1 VLIHI
6 GGDII
11 VRSNDVIVILD
22 VNHLVKN
29 NSKKAEVLKNLETSK
44 DVIKITNDEAK
55 SLVITTDKLYY
66 SPVSSL
72 TLKKRSLSYT

>member
-1 VLIHI
+1 MLIHI

>member
-1 VLIHI
+1 
-6 GGDII
+6 
-11 VRSNDVIVILD
+11 
-22 VNHLVKN
+22 
-29 NSKKAEVLKNLETSK
+29 LETSK